1 MASQNGRDEFTLVI
15 PGIGLRE
22 PARHII
28 HKIVAARAEPFF
40 IVQHK
45 F

>member
-1 MASQNGRDEFTLVI
+1 MVSQNGGDEFTLVI
-15 PGIGLRE
+15 AGIGLSE

-28 HKIVAARAEPFF
+28 HQIPAARAEPFF